1 MIAWLAV
8 LATPPPL
15 PMLRRL
21 RVLLKAL
28 PLLWVLPLSL
38 IVALG
43 GCVAHLMPE
52 GPVVEAPTETP
63 HSFVMSDGTVL
74 HYRVWEPVGKPKAV
88 VLALHGMN
96 DSRDAWEFP
105 ADAFAAAGIEIISPD
120 QRGFGSTKQR
130 GYWAGT
136 ATMVSDAREMALLVH
151 AAHPHTRLILMGE
164 SMGGA
169 VLMCLAA
176 SADPPPVDGYV
187 LVSPAVWG
195 RAEMNVFERVG
206 LWAAANVLPGFTATG
221 AIAHVQAS
229 DNRDAIERLSTDPL
243 TIHHTRFDAVAGL
256 VKLMDAAQAAAPFVH
271 ERALFLYG
279 GKDELIPKRAMAA
292 TWRELPAGERMAY
305 YPDGYH
311 LMLRDIGREVPIGD
325 IISWIFDPSAPLPSG
340 ADRAAP
346 AWLARQG

>member
-1 MIAWLAV
+1 MF
-8 LATPPPL
+8 
-15 PMLRRL
+15 RRL
-21 RVLLKAL
+21 RVLLRAL
-28 PLLWVLPLSL
+28 PLLRVLPLSL
-38 IVALG
+38 SLAVG
-43 GCVAHLMPE
+43 GCVAHLVPE
-52 GPVVEAPTETP
+52 GPVVEAPTETS
-63 HSFVMSDGTVL
+63 HAFLMSDGTAL
-74 HYRVWEPVGKPKAV
+74 RYRVWEPVGNPKAI

-105 ADAFAAAGIEIISPD
+105 ADAFTAAGIEIISPD
-120 QRGFGSTKQR
+120 QRGFGATKQR

-136 ATMVSDAREMALLVH
+136 ATMVSDARQMALLVR

-187 LVSPAVWG
+187 LVAPAVWG

-206 LWAAANVLPGFTATG
+206 LWAASTVMPGFTATG

-229 DNRDAIERLSTDPL
+229 DNRAAIERLSRDPL

-256 VKLMDAAQAAAPFVH
+256 VKLMDAAQAAAPHIH
-271 ERALFLYG
+271 EPALFLYG
-279 GKDELIPKRAMAA
+279 GKDELIPKRATAA
-292 TWRELPAGERMAY
+292 TWRLLPGRERIAY

-325 IISWIFDPSAPLPSG
+325 VISWIFYPSAPLPSG
-340 ADRAAP
+340 ADQAAP
-346 AWLARQG
+346 AWLARQD

>member
-1 MIAWLAV
+1 
-8 LATPPPL
+8 
-15 PMLRRL
+15 MLRRL

-28 PLLWVLPLSL
+28 PLLRALPVSL
-38 IVALG
+38 ILVLA
-43 GCVAHLMPE
+43 GCVAHLVPE

-63 HSFVMSDGTVL
+63 HAFVMPDGTTL
-74 HYRVWEPVGKPKAV
+74 RYRVWEPAGKPRAI

-105 ADAFAAAGIEIISPD
+105 ADAFTAAGIEIISPD
-120 QRGFGSTKQR
+120 QRGFGATKQR

-136 ATMVSDAREMALLVH
+136 ATMVSDARQMALLIR

-176 SADPPPVDGYV
+176 SPVPPPVDGYV

-206 LWAAANVLPGFTATG
+206 LWAASNVLPGFTATG
-221 AIAHVQAS
+221 AVAHVKAS
-229 DNRDAIERLSTDPL
+229 DNRAAIERLSTDPL

-256 VKLMDAAQAAAPFVH
+256 VNLMDAAQAAAPH
-271 ERALFLYG
+271 IREPALFLYG

-292 TWRELPAGERMAY
+292 AWRELPTGERIAY

-311 LMLRDIGREVPIGD
+311 LMLRDIGREMPIGD
-325 IISWIFDPSAPLPSG
+325 VISWIFHPTAPLPSR

-346 AWLARQG
+346 AWLARQD